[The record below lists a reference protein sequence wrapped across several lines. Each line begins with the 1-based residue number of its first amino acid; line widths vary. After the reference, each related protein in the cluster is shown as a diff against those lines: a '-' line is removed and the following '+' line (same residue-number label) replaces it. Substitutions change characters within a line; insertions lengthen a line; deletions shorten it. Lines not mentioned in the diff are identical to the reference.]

1 MVGLKIC
8 VLTAGIKKYKPIV
21 KKKRRKRQEKIVFLA
36 KTKLNKTKVLISKDL
51 TSSDNSHGEI
61 ISINNTL
68 KEYKDT

>member
-21 KKKRRKRQEKIVFLA
+21 KKKRRKRQGKIVFLA

-61 ISINNTL
+61 ISINNAL